1 MTSNKEIKEEI
12 NRVKGNP
19 YDDISGVVHTCNFK
33 SESAYV
39 QGLKFALGEEINRD
53 EFPSKETVKDIVER
67 IESEINPVN
76 IEIIRKGEPPKYM
89 DILIR
94 VYIED
99 ISDVDTYSALKKTI
113 RDIARDEEGDDDI
126 IYTMIQ
132 RVD

>member
-1 MTSNKEIKEEI
+1 MVSNKEIKEEI

-19 YDDISGVVHTCNFK
+19 YDDISGVVHTCDFK

-39 QGLKFALGEEINRD
+39 QGLKFALGEEIERD
-53 EFPSKETVKDIVER
+53 EFVSKETVKKIVER
-67 IESEINPVN
+67 IKSEVNPVN
-76 IEIIRKGEPPKYM
+76 IEIVRKGEPPKYM

-99 ISDVDTYSALKKTI
+99 ISDVDIHSAWRKTVT
-113 RDIARDEEGDDDI
+113 DIVREEEGDDDI

>member
-1 MTSNKEIKEEI
+1 MASNKEIKEEI
-12 NRVKGNP
+12 KRVKENP
-19 YDDISGVVHTCNFK
+19 YDDIPGVVHTCNFK

-39 QGLKFALGEEINRD
+39 QGLKFALDEEIERD
-53 EFPSKETVKDIVER
+53 EFASKETVKKIVER
-67 IESEINPVN
+67 IKSEVNPVN
-76 IEIIRKGEPPKYM
+76 IEIVRKGEPPKYM

-99 ISDVDTYSALKKTI
+99 ISDVDTYSAWRKTVT
-113 RDIARDEEGDDDI
+113 DIVREEEGDSDI

>member
-1 MTSNKEIKEEI
+1 MTSNKKIKEEI
-12 NRVKGNP
+12 NRVKDNP
-19 YDDISGVVHTCNFK
+19 YDDIPGVVHTCNFK